1 MRTKCGSSAPEL
13 NTESENTVIDLISKV
28 GMATFKSFLCM
39 CVFLFD
45 SPLFVFRT
53 DEASG
58 MIFTNLGKSSFL
70 LFQAPQTIVTV
81 NLHRCGSDRVFV
93 PKCDRVPLLLSQ
105 QVRLKQR
112 RQGPNRTVRSSSLI
126 KVQTKLP
133 LLMRSG
139 VSNVKRYV

>member
-13 NTESENTVIDLISKV
+13 NTQGENTVIDLISKV
-28 GMATFKSFLCM
+28 GTATFKSFLCM

-45 SPLFVFRT
+45 SLLFVFRT

-81 NLHRCGSDRVFV
+81 NLHRCGSDTCVTRAPTVCEKGVNTPGSAPRV
-93 PKCDRVPLLLSQ
+93 
-105 QVRLKQR
+105 
-112 RQGPNRTVRSSSLI
+112 
-126 KVQTKLP
+126 
-133 LLMRSG
+133 
-139 VSNVKRYV
+139 